1 MSSTTPSKSAS
12 PTCEPGPASPLSTHL
27 PRARSTLMPI
37 TLPSHSE
44 VASAPA
50 ARPSQTPRTLRPP
63 LALCHLPAAPPPAR
77 ALPQAGARPP
87 HARVLPRPLRLW
99 GRRQAAAGLA
109 GRARAVAQVGCEE
122 GVQGERRASL
132 GVGRCW
138 AWASGIGRRATVA
151 RRRCLL
157 AVELLLF
164 ARVQKFAPALLLL
177 FAHLPRASS
186 LMGRARAVGAG
197 SGAREQFAAL
207 SPARAA
213 SVPAR
218 APAAAA
224 RRNASLRCRLRLAAA
239 QA

>member
-1 MSSTTPSKSAS
+1 MRAHRLHVLLKR
-12 PTCEPGPASPLSTHL
+12 
-27 PRARSTLMPI
+27 RARCGLLWRCATFRQLRRRRGLSLK
-37 TLPSHSE
+37 L
-44 VASAPA
+44 APA
-50 ARPSQTPRTLRPP
+50 LRMRGCYRGRFDCG
-63 LALCHLPAAPPPAR
+63 AGVR
-77 ALPQAGARPP
+77 QRQAWPGAR
-87 HARVLPRPLRLW
+87 
-99 GRRQAAAGLA
+99 GRSRKW
-109 GRARAVAQVGCEE
+109 VV
-122 GVQGERRASL
+122 RRACRAS
-132 GVGRCW
+132 VGRCW